1 MTRGYFVIT
10 DCSKSQMSPSSGA
23 AHARKMRVPA
33 FWRPFQKA
41 LRTLTRRLQIASPV
55 TRVKTLITT
64 MTSATP

>member
-10 DCSKSQMSPSSGA
+10 DCSKITDVAIIWGGTRPENAGA
-23 AHARKMRVPA
+23 SILE
-33 FWRPFQKA
+33 A
-41 LRTLTRRLQIASPV
+41 LRTLTRQLQIASPV